1 MFCVQIQIRP
11 EDQVESRIGAQNV
24 DESHSPLLSEILQ
37 KINQLDFKVSSLVAA
52 QSRRPVD
59 PAYLSLAEAA
69 RLCGRSV
76 RGLQSWLGRCAD
88 DPDKPPVRRLHGRV
102 HKADLLRLLEG
113 SRKIGRG
120 EIVRNLLE
128 RGGRK

>member
-1 MFCVQIQIRP
+1 MNDTLLHQTLQEIQSQLS
-11 EDQVESRIGAQNV
+11 DLNTRISILV
-24 DESHSPLLSEILQ
+24 DRKPG
-37 KINQLDFKVSSLVAA
+37 K
-52 QSRRPVD
+52 PVD

-102 HKADLLRLLEG
+102 HKADLLSLLEG